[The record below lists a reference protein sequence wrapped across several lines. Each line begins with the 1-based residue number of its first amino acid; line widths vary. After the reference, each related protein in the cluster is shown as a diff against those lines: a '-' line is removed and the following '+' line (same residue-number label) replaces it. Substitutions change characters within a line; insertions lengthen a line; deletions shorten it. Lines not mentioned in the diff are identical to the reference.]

1 VVPSHDHL
9 RRAVAGLTLAL
20 VVLVAVLSAAT
31 HASRPTFEG
40 LGVALALAFAT
51 VGYVVARQQPRNP
64 IGWIFLSLALMT
76 LTDYVVRLY
85 LILDYRQH
93 GGDLPLGAAGVIWRV
108 GVSLTPLIVGLAAI
122 LLFPDGRLS
131 RRWRWVLR
139 AYVVVGAAFVV
150 SQIVG
155 AAIVGVPGHVAIDA
169 TGQVTNDYG
178 GAVASAGWIGG
189 PLLLGFWISFV
200 VRQVLAWRSAAGVP
214 RAQLKWLM
222 ASSATCLASCVLL
235 LVVGQGTSTVSR
247 VLGSVAIVGIAS
259 LPIAMGVAILRY
271 RLYEIDRLI
280 SRTLAYALLTGLLI
294 GVFGGL
300 VLLTTRVLPFSSPVA
315 VAAST
320 LAAAALF
327 NPLRSRVQRLVDRRF
342 NRARY
347 DREALVAVFGA
358 RLRDAVDSET
368 VLAELAGA
376 ASRSVEPAH
385 VSIWLRS

>member
-1 VVPSHDHL
+1 
-9 RRAVAGLTLAL
+9 
-20 VVLVAVLSAAT
+20 
-31 HASRPTFEG
+31 
-40 LGVALALAFAT
+40 
-51 VGYVVARQQPRNP
+51 
-64 IGWIFLSLALMT
+64 M
-76 LTDYVVRLY
+76 
-85 LILDYRQH
+85 
-93 GGDLPLGAAGVIWRV
+93 IWRV

-122 LLFPDGRLS
+122 LLFPDGLLS

-139 AYVVVGAAFVV
+139 AYVVVSGAFILT
-150 SQIVG
+150 QIAG
-155 AAIVGVPGHVAIDA
+155 AAIVGVPGHVAVDA
-169 TGQVTNDYG
+169 TGQVTNDDG
-178 GAVASAGWIGG
+178 GTVASVGWLGA
-189 PLLLGFWISFV
+189 PLLLAFWISFV
-200 VRQVLAWRSAAGVP
+200 VRQVLAWRAAAGVR

-235 LVVGQGTSTVSR
+235 LMAGDGTSTTSR
-247 VLGSVAIVGIAS
+247 VLGSLAIVGVAS
-259 LPIAMGVAILRY
+259 MPVAMGVAILRY

-280 SRTLAYALLTGLLI
+280 SRTLAYALLTGLLV

-327 NPLRSRVQRLVDRRF
+327 NPLRSRSQKLVDRRF

-368 VLAELAGA
+368 VVTELAGA
-376 ASRSVEPAH
+376 ATRSVEPAH
-385 VSIWLRS
+385 VSIWLRP